1 MYIMLNEVFHE
12 RFWPAMGF
20 PIEDLE
26 EKLAISKQNLR
37 MMIHAINNKP
47 DEITCEE
54 LTHFYDV
61 IHDAQVV
68 LNLPKPLKKNP

>member
-1 MYIMLNEVFHE
+1 MLNKVFHE
-12 RFWPAMGF
+12 RFWPTMRF

-54 LTHFYDV
+54 N
-61 IHDAQVV
+61 AQRS
-68 LNLPKPLKKNP
+68 LNLYYANDKD

>member
-1 MYIMLNEVFHE
+1 MLNEVFHE
-12 RFWPAMGF
+12 RFWPAMRF

-54 LTHFYDV
+54 N
-61 IHDAQVV
+61 AQRS
-68 LNLPKPLKKNP
+68 LNLYYANDKD

>member
-1 MYIMLNEVFHE
+1 MYIMLNKVFHE
-12 RFWPAMGF
+12 RFWPVMRF

-54 LTHFYDV
+54 SGLS
-61 IHDAQVV
+61 IHNF
-68 LNLPKPLKKNP
+68 LNLNKYFKL

>member
-1 MYIMLNEVFHE
+1 MLNKVFHE
-12 RFWPAMGF
+12 RFWPAMRF

-54 LTHFYDV
+54 N
-61 IHDAQVV
+61 AQRS
-68 LNLPKPLKKNP
+68 LNLYYANDKD

>member
-1 MYIMLNEVFHE
+1 M
-12 RFWPAMGF
+12 RF

-54 LTHFYDV
+54 N
-61 IHDAQVV
+61 AQRS
-68 LNLPKPLKKNP
+68 LNLYYANDKD

>member
-1 MYIMLNEVFHE
+1 MYIMLNKVFHE
-12 RFWPAMGF
+12 RFWPAMRF

-54 LTHFYDV
+54 N
-61 IHDAQVV
+61 A
-68 LNLPKPLKKNP
+68 

>member
-1 MYIMLNEVFHE
+1 MYIMLNKVFHE
-12 RFWPAMGF
+12 RFWPAMRF

-54 LTHFYDV
+54 N
-61 IHDAQVV
+61 AQQQVF
-68 LNLPKPLKKNP
+68 

>member
-1 MYIMLNEVFHE
+1 MLNEVFHE
-12 RFWPAMGF
+12 RFWPAMRF

-37 MMIHAINNKP
+37 MMMIHAINNKP

-54 LTHFYDV
+54 NPQRL
-61 IHDAQVV
+61 
-68 LNLPKPLKKNP
+68 LNLYYANDKD

>member
-1 MYIMLNEVFHE
+1 MYIMLNKIFYE
-12 RFWPAMGF
+12 RFWPPMKF

-54 LTHFYDV
+54 N
-61 IHDAQVV
+61 AQRL
-68 LNLPKPLKKNP
+68 LNLYYANDKD